1 MKILSRQRY
10 EQMFLLLMLVTTVA
24 VPSVSYAQTT
34 QNMPKIA
41 VYVSGAK
48 TPAVNKSM
56 VDGLITALANSGRY
70 QAAENYKDFF
80 YRMTAEPG
88 GGAKSMSAEQIK
100 RLGKQF
106 GVQYICIAEIV
117 TILDEN
123 QISARIVNVE
133 TGESGV
139 LCAVDSPL
147 KSPTDAADVSGQ
159 IVSKLIKSAPPS
171 AQVAVIPPPPPLS
184 PPLPPPP
191 LPTPPPPLP
200 PPQAQQQVSSK
211 PETGPIM
218 SYRAQTAQQYTTAD
232 AGKGMSITIRDMKA
246 IGLGEGESQY
256 NLPRKIQAGFMQNF
270 STYAANIK
278 VTDWESFLKVRDALT
293 DAAYDDNSEA
303 VRNAIRAQI
312 PTTHFLMGEITKTP
326 TGYDLHVGIFKTT
339 DMTTV
344 ASFSGKFSF
353 WELDNL
359 TGVGRASL
367 ELFSKIGVT
376 LTEKARKELSGAA
389 TQDHV
394 NEVKGQ
400 LAFAEAISADMR
412 GNKVE
417 ALNYYIQAANY
428 NPSLRDRSSKLTAN
442 IFSGNM
448 GSDILN
454 DIQWRKQWV
463 ERLKETEEF
472 FDNFNKIESMPYTLF
487 YGSDIKRGATNYQ
500 NETVPISIETYL
512 YGSQV
517 WAHSIEE
524 VLQKV
529 YDGLNATG
537 QKDKWGLSN
546 WPQQGVTNLNVFAE
560 RRNRFSVVFELVNSQ
575 QKVIGRQT
583 LNAAGSWKIN
593 LSDRTSISFGTTR
606 ENVVFQNVSAMDI
619 TPVLTVRVASVNGVD
634 AETAAIKGI
643 LQMRNITKN
652 EFDLNDIFKYAM
664 GQIQG
669 FARGGGESDLVI
681 PNTIWGDPVT
691 SISSGA
697 FNGSRLSSV
706 TIPNSVESIGNEAF
720 WNTGITSL
728 TIGANVN
735 MSYNSFG
742 GNTFQNFPE
751 CYNKIGKL
759 ANTYKQSNFR
769 FTANG
774 EIQGFAN
781 NTGNVTIIDI
791 PDNIW
796 GIPVTSIAAGAFEG
810 HRLSNVTILDRFR
823 FMSSVTIPDGV
834 KFIGKDAFSCTEC
847 RYDFSE
853 YKNVTAVMS
862 ITIGA
867 NVYMEE
873 DPFRFS
879 AYISGFESVSCGQNC
894 FTSQRVT
901 KLVTSDGL
909 KKYYDKNGMKA
920 GTYHYFVGGFLD
932 GEGGIWRYGD
942 LTMAKKEATKKSFL
956 TIILPILLLGGL
968 LAVLAAVS
976 PSGN

>member
-1 MKILSRQRY
+1 MSFFSRHGYGR
-10 EQMFLLLMLVTTVA
+10 MFLLLLAMFVIA
-24 VPSVSYAQTT
+24 IPSVSYAQAT

-70 QAAENYKDFF
+70 QVAENYKDFF

-88 GGAKSMSAEQIK
+88 SGAKSMNAEQIK

-106 GVQYICIAEIV
+106 GVQYICIAEIATV
-117 TILDEN
+117 LDEN
-123 QISARIVNVE
+123 EISARIVNVE

-139 LCAVDSPL
+139 LCLVDCPL
-147 KSPTDAADVSGQ
+147 KSQTDATDVSGQ
-159 IVSKLIKSAPPS
+159 IVSILIKNAPSSVPI
-171 AQVAVIPPPPPLS
+171 AGVLPPPPAP
-184 PPLPPPP
+184 PPLPPS
-191 LPTPPPPLP
+191 LP
-200 PPQAQQQVSSK
+200 PPQAQQQVSGTPKTSQTM
-211 PETGPIM
+211 PYG
-218 SYRAQTAQQYTTAD
+218 AQTAQQYTTAD

-256 NLPRKIQAGFMQNF
+256 HLPRKIQAGFMQNF
-270 STYAANIK
+270 LTYAPNIK

-339 DMTTV
+339 GMTTV
-344 ASFSGKFSF
+344 ASFTGKFSF

-400 LAFAEAISADMR
+400 LALAEAISADRR

-428 NPSLRDRSSKLTAN
+428 NPSLRDRSSKLTAD

-537 QKDKWGLSN
+537 QKNKWGLSN

-619 TPVLTVRVASVNGVD
+619 TPGLTVRVASVNGVD
-634 AETAAIKGI
+634 AETATINGI
-643 LQMRNITKN
+643 LQMRNINKS
-652 EFDLNDIFKYAM
+652 EFDLNDRFRYAM

-669 FARGGGESDLVI
+669 FARGGGASDLVI
-681 PNTIWGDPVT
+681 PSTIWGDPVT
-691 SISSGA
+691 SISNGA

-706 TIPNSVESIGNEAF
+706 TIPNSVEFIGSEAF

-728 TIGANVN
+728 TIGPNVR

-742 GNTFQNFPE
+742 GSTFQSFPE
-751 CYNKIGKL
+751 CYKKVGKKRYK
-759 ANTYKQSNFR
+759 YKQSDFR
-769 FTANG
+769 FAANG
-774 EIQGFAN
+774 EIQGFVN
-781 NTGNVTIIDI
+781 NTSNVTTIDI
-791 PDNIW
+791 PANIW
-796 GIPVTSIAAGAFEG
+796 GIPVTSIAAGAFKG
-810 HRLSNVTILDRFR
+810 NRLR
-823 FMSSVTIPDGV
+823 SVNIPNSV
-834 KFIGKDAFSCTEC
+834 RYIGEDAFSCTEC
-847 RYDFSE
+847 RYDFRE
-853 YKNVTAVMS
+853 YRDVTAVMS

-867 NVYMEE
+867 NVDMNEN
-873 DPFRFS
+873 PFRFS
-879 AYISGFESVSCGQNC
+879 EYINSSESVSCGQNC
-894 FTSQRVT
+894 YSSRSVT
-901 KLVTSDGL
+901 KLVIND
-909 KKYYDKNGMKA
+909 KFEKYYDKNDMKS
-920 GTYHYFVGGFLD
+920 GTYHYFVGGFLGVGVSD
-932 GEGGIWRYGD
+932 KGGIWRYGD
-942 LTMAKKEATKKSFL
+942 LTEAGKNAKKKSNTTL
-956 TIILPILLLGGL
+956 ILGILLLTAGII
-968 LAVLAAVS
+968 VLSAS
-976 PSGN
+976 SSSGN